1 MNNMSIKDSFKEAIK
16 YHKGIREIKRR
27 AKALDKIEKIS
38 NKNNLELFKGPK
50 TGEITIKIF

>member
-1 MNNMSIKDSFKEAIK
+1 MSIKETFKEAIK

-50 TGEITIKIF
+50 TGKITIKIF